1 MIDVAAAAFAG
12 SIAVCLYVYG
22 GYPILLFILARL
34 RPRPVRRHP
43 FEPHLSIIIPAY
55 NEEESI
61 QEKVRDTLANGYPRE
76 QLEII
81 VASDGSVDGT
91 VAAVAR
97 MGEPEVL
104 ALSLPRRGKVR
115 TLASAAGI
123 ASGGILV
130 FSDADTL
137 LAPGALRYLAE
148 NFADP
153 DVGGVSGRKAMVRTE
168 GGKALEQSEGL
179 YVRFDEW
186 QKEQETTFGS
196 VVSSHGALHAVRA
209 RLFRPGSDP
218 GAADDLAISARVVLQ
233 GKRLVY
239 DRRAVALVTP
249 PRWSRAELRRKV
261 RIANQV
267 LHALFALGPRLF
279 TSGFYSLQLLSHK
292 LFRYLVPIFLFSALA
307 SNQFLAMAAGPPW
320 GWILLAQCSFYCLAA
335 LGTLAN
341 RTSLGSLRLLSVPYY
356 FCLVNLAAF
365 LAMFSVMSGSRAL
378 SWYPGGGAE
387 PEVS

>member
-153 DVGGVSGRKAMVRTE
+153 DVGGG
-168 GGKALEQSEGL
+168 
-179 YVRFDEW
+179 
-186 QKEQETTFGS
+186 
-196 VVSSHGALHAVRA
+196 
-209 RLFRPGSDP
+209 
-218 GAADDLAISARVVLQ
+218 
-233 GKRLVY
+233 
-239 DRRAVALVTP
+239 
-249 PRWSRAELRRKV
+249 
-261 RIANQV
+261 
-267 LHALFALGPRLF
+267 
-279 TSGFYSLQLLSHK
+279 
-292 LFRYLVPIFLFSALA
+292 
-307 SNQFLAMAAGPPW
+307 
-320 GWILLAQCSFYCLAA
+320 
-335 LGTLAN
+335 
-341 RTSLGSLRLLSVPYY
+341 LGSQ
-356 FCLVNLAAF
+356 
-365 LAMFSVMSGSRAL
+365 GH
-378 SWYPGGGAE
+378 GQD
-387 PEVS
+387 